1 MAAQCASLSPSRHRK
16 RRRLRG
22 AALTLCSLAALV
34 AVLWAAGVFQSA
46 GPPSSA
52 RSKSHSAHVSLSVA
66 EKCRR
71 RFAATLAR
79 LRCEHPGSSTL
90 VAGPAPSFQ
99 KAARQGMY
107 ELIGWTPGPSG
118 GAWSADPNDQVRW
131 NYNSGLWGGAELSHW
146 WQSALVLRTVVR
158 YLEHT
163 GTVGPIYQTLL
174 ERSYSLEVHHPIAIA
189 SDYFVNK
196 YGDDTGWWGLA
207 WLEAARYEQRY
218 LHNLSD
224 ARTFLDTAE
233 YDARHMMGMRK
244 SCGGFIWEVGYPSNT
259 ATNAEFIA
267 LAAELSAF
275 RGAPGPFHDSAKAR
289 MWLRMARSDLNWLEH
304 SGLVNMQ
311 TGQVSDRLTH
321 SCHVVG
327 GPLTYTEGQ
336 TADALVQMGNAL
348 HQPSY
353 YEEAERFLS
362 FIANRRV
369 SGMDTPAGVLQ
380 EQCESLPSACIPAK
394 DAHSGIAGTPNENF
408 LDQLVYKGIVAAAL
422 DDYVQAT
429 GSPRFKAYLRAQA
442 TAVIYNSIAD
452 GRGRPANCSSP
463 TSCQFA
469 FHWGWPLDPH
479 HRPIV
484 TTATQMSA
492 LAALTGAL

>member
-1 MAAQCASLSPSRHRK
+1 VSNRRQLKSRRI
-16 RRRLRG
+16 RRG
-22 AALTLCSLAALV
+22 ALALGALAAIAV
-34 AVLWAAGVFQSA
+34 ALWAAGVFDSTTTSTSHVPKRDRAALSA
-46 GPPSSA
+46 
-52 RSKSHSAHVSLSVA
+52 
-66 EKCRR
+66 EQKCRR
-71 RFAATLAR
+71 KFAATLAR

-90 VAGPAPSFQ
+90 RAGAPPSLQ

-107 ELIGWTPGPSG
+107 ELIGWTPAPG
-118 GAWSADPNDQVRW
+118 GGSWNTDPTDQVRW

-189 SDYFVNK
+189 SDYFVNM

-207 WLEAARYEQRY
+207 WLEAAKYELRYM
-218 LHNLSD
+218 HNLTD
-224 ARTFLDTAE
+224 ARTFLSTAE
-233 YDARHMMGMRK
+233 YDAHHMMGMKK

-267 LAAELSAF
+267 LAAGLAAF
-275 RGAPGPFHDSAKAR
+275 RGAAGPLHDSAKAAR
-289 MWLRMARSDLNWLEH
+289 WLRAARSGLGWLER
-304 SGLVNMQ
+304 SGLVDMR
-311 TGQVSDRLTH
+311 TGRVSDRLTH

-336 TADALVQMGNAL
+336 MADALVQVGNAL

-353 YEEAERFLS
+353 YEDAERFLS
-362 FIANRRV
+362 FIADRRV
-369 SGMDTPAGVLQ
+369 SNMDTPEGVLQ
-380 EQCESLPSACIPAK
+380 EQCESERSGCIPTK
-394 DAHSGIAGTPNENF
+394 DAHSGIAGTPQENF
-408 LDQLVYKGIVAAAL
+408 LDQLVYKGIVAGAL

-429 GSPRFKAYLRAQA
+429 GSSRYTAYLRTQA
-442 TAVIYNSIAD
+442 TAVVFNAIAD

-469 FHWGWPLDPH
+469 FHWGWPIDPSR
-479 HRPIV
+479 RPIV
-484 TTATQMSA
+484 TTATQMSG